1 MDRLAY
7 LISKLNEE
15 FSQNASTD
23 DLLAITREIEKK
35 LLDLKSTAGKGLPS
49 SRISVMMP
57 ASSSQKQIVPVET
70 VPTVKEIEVPR
81 SLVQHQ
87 QTPVLQGQPVNPAPS
102 KGAKE
107 LNEVMAVPT
116 SSVND
121 LLKNE
126 TLEVGHLLKDAPIRD
141 LRKAIGVNDRYVFV
155 NELFM
160 GDEIAFEETI
170 KTINSFRIHGEAI
183 FWIEREVAGPLSW
196 KPGNE
201 TVQHFLQ
208 LVRRRFL

>member
-1 MDRLAY
+1 MDRLSY

-15 FSQNASTD
+15 FSQNASHD
-23 DLLAITREIEKK
+23 DLLAITREIEKR
-35 LLDLKSTAGKGLPS
+35 LLDLKATAGKGLPS
-49 SRISVMMP
+49 SRVSVVMP
-57 ASSSQKQIVPVET
+57 ASSAGKHSLPVQTVQYSSQET
-70 VPTVKEIEVPR
+70 VSKTDWQPPQPLSRQQKPAIPEPNNGGKEV
-81 SLVQHQ
+81 
-87 QTPVLQGQPVNPAPS
+87 
-102 KGAKE
+102 
-107 LNEVMAVPT
+107 NEVMSVPT

-126 TLEVGHLLKDAPIRD
+126 TLEVGHLLKEAPIRD

-160 GDEIAFEETI
+160 GDDIAFEETV